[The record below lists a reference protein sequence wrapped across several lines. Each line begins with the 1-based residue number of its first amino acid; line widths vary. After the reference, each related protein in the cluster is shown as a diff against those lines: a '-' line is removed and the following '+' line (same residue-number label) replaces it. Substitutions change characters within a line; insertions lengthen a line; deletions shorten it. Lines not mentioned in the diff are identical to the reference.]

1 MIENAILINLSKQ
14 VALRRKIDVIAN
26 NMANINS
33 AGFKGDTL
41 LFEEYL
47 MPVARM
53 TEMKGQ
59 DRVLSYVNDTAM
71 YRNYSEGPMVKT
83 DDPLDV
89 AIKGDGWL
97 VVQTREGDRY
107 TRNGHM
113 KLNTEGLLVTSNG
126 DPVLGEGGPIT
137 IGSDEADVSISVDG
151 TVSTGKGVKDRLRI
165 VSFKDQSKLMKDG
178 EMLMRSEE
186 RPGQAEHARVLQG
199 MIERSNVEPVKQLTE
214 LIQAT
219 REYVTNSKILQQQQE
234 LRQTAIQQLGRS
246 QQ

>member
-1 MIENAILINLSKQ
+1 MIENAILIGLSKQ
-14 VALRRKIDVIAN
+14 VALQRKIDVIAN

-33 AGFKGDTL
+33 AGFKRDSI

-97 VVQTREGDRY
+97 VVQTRDGDRY

-113 KLNTEGLLVTSNG
+113 KLNTEGVLVTSNG
-126 DPVLGEGGPIT
+126 DPVLGEGGPVT
-137 IGSDEADVSISVDG
+137 IGSGEKDISISVDG
-151 TVSTGKGVKDRLRI
+151 TISTDRGVKDRLRI
-165 VSFKDQSKLMKDG
+165 VSFKEQGKLKKDG

-186 RPGQAEHARVLQG
+186 RPGPAERSRVLQG
-199 MIERSNVEPVKQLTE
+199 MIERSNVEPVMQLTE

-234 LRQTAIQQLGRS
+234 LRQTAIQQLGRT